1 MTSIKVILNRSRALK
16 DGSYPLV
23 VQIIHRRRKRLLYLS
38 ISLFPDE
45 FDPYTE
51 KILIGSRRLT
61 QNRVK
66 ELNSTVHRHIRT
78 MHAVLVHLDRAGT
91 PYTVEDILYRY
102 RLFDGGYFLL
112 SWFDYLTDTLRQQK
126 RFGTVLALT
135 STRAS
140 LAAWIGDGQVCLP
153 DVDSR
158 FVRSYEAFLLGR
170 GVSTNTVCY
179 YLRNLRSIWN
189 RAREEGLP
197 VAKDNP
203 FVHIRT
209 SSCPTPKRAVGDDVF
224 ILLAEADLSFEP
236 AMDVARDIFMFS
248 FYCRGMSFVD
258 IAYLAPD
265 NISDGYICYRR
276 HKTGQQLMVGITPKI
291 DQIVAKYR
299 TSSPYIFPF
308 VSGST
313 PEERHRSY
321 RRASRARA
329 IGTPVAVISE
339 CLGHTSERTT
349 RVYLKEFDR
358 KVIDEVNE
366 KVCTFTT

>member
-1 MTSIKVILNRSRALK
+1 M
-16 DGSYPLV
+16 
-23 VQIIHRRRKRLLYLS
+23 
-38 ISLFPDE
+38 
-45 FDPYTE
+45 
-51 KILIGSRRLT
+51 
-61 QNRVK
+61 
-66 ELNSTVHRHIRT
+66 
-78 MHAVLVHLDRAGT
+78 
-91 PYTVEDILYRY
+91 
-102 RLFDGGYFLL
+102 
-112 SWFDYLTDTLRQQK
+112 
-126 RFGTVLALT
+126 
-135 STRAS
+135 
-140 LAAWIGDGQVCLP
+140 
-153 DVDSR
+153 
-158 FVRSYEAFLLGR
+158 RSYEAFLLGR

-179 YLRNLRSIWN
+179 YLRNLRSVWN

-209 SSCPTPKRAVGDDVF
+209 SPCPTPKRAVGDDVF

-248 FYCRGMSFVD
+248 FYCLGMSFVD